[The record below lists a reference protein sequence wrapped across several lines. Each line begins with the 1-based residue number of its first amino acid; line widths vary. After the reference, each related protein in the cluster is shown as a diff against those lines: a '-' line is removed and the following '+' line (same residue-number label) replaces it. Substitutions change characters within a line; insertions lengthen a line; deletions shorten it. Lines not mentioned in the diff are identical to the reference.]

1 MSTRTITL
9 PADQWEAILKVVQGC
24 WDEGPR
30 GEDWQSSRLSAAS
43 AALSA
48 ALAQPEPEGDR
59 LFHWRDLGDGKPI
72 QVQECPMCGIAPANV
87 DDCGR
92 FGDPACPCFGVG
104 KPEPEDV
111 QPWPIPGDV
120 EGLAEVFWGPR
131 VHPRPEGPISES
143 ELAAMWNQQADAFNQ
158 WESLDSG
165 EQLAWAQA
173 RAIARYAR
181 PATEP
186 EFTAEEVEMI
196 QAPWSLLSPP
206 QPELE
211 GASDEAL
218 ANFTAWFCRNY
229 PGPDTIIHKP
239 EWHAPKVFRAAAD
252 ALARWGRPA
261 IEPVP
266 VSERLPEPGKKVLAH
281 YLNALGKPR
290 TIIAEWVPAKT
301 REDSPEG
308 DLGEYD
314 DETDLFYWP
323 EGWYEQIE
331 NWDDF
336 TALLVDEGEIT
347 HWQPLPRGPH
357 YAPPIPVTQ

>member
-1 MSTRTITL
+1 MTNQSSDHKDHLMRIAHAKPFIDWDFNIAQILARGLQGL
-9 PADQWEAILKVVQGC
+9 PEDNGSQDWMQNAVGVCLGAIAEAAQPEPEERPIWTEGVCGDGAAILKDGVMQPIESVI
-24 WDEGPR
+24 
-30 GEDWQSSRLSAAS
+30 
-43 AALSA
+43 AALNA
-48 ALAQPEPEGDR
+48 AELAQPEPEGVTDR
-59 LFHWRDLGDGKPI
+59 
-72 QVQECPMCGIAPANV
+72 
-87 DDCGR
+87 
-92 FGDPACPCFGVG
+92 
-104 KPEPEDV
+104 
-111 QPWPIPGDV
+111 
-120 EGLAEVFWGPR
+120 
-131 VHPRPEGPISES
+131 
-143 ELAAMWNQQADAFNQ
+143 EL
-158 WESLDSG
+158 ETT
-165 EQLAWAQA
+165 A
-173 RAIARYAR
+173 RAAEIQYMKEHGGLTAATPDGIHAQLQAQRLAGLRAVAARYAR